1 MTGRLSLR
9 LKLQK
14 PAISVRNQ
22 PGAIRRGAGAFG
34 ADVVQNIINA
44 FLLVYAALFPIVNP
58 IGSAPL
64 FLRMTSGRS
73 SAERSALAQS
83 VARNSFFLLLG
94 SLFIGSHVLE
104 FFGITLP
111 VVRIAGGLVVAA
123 FGWRLLH
130 AEEPDADRA
139 KVGDSGPAI
148 DAFYPLTMPLTVGP
162 GSISVA
168 VTLGSQRPTP
178 TSDLTQLA
186 ILGGAAVAGLAAIA
200 ITVFVSYRF
209 ADRIILFLGPRG
221 TDVLMR
227 LSAFILFCIGI
238 QIIWNGCS
246 VLISRVA

>member
-1 MTGRLSLR
+1 M
-9 LKLQK
+9 
-14 PAISVRNQ
+14 
-22 PGAIRRGAGAFG
+22 
-34 ADVVQNIINA
+34 QNIINA

-64 FLRMTSGRS
+64 FLRMTSGRT

-123 FGWRLLH
+123 FGWQLLH
-130 AEEPDADRA
+130 TSEEPNTDRA
-139 KVGDSGPAI
+139 EVRHAGPTV

-178 TSDLTQLA
+178 SADMTELA
-186 ILGGAAVAGLAAIA
+186 VLGGAAVAGLAAIA
-200 ITVFVSYRF
+200 ITIFVSYRF

-238 QIIWNGCS
+238 QIIWNGLS